1 MTSSIPQAQPPPENP
16 RRPLWRWRRN
26 PLLRPVDRLQG
37 WIGVVLLGAVAAAAP
52 AAMSAAGETAHRH
65 YERIARHQARE
76 RHHIPAVLV
85 HDVPRHPEPGSAEAR
100 ETLYPAEVRFT
111 DPGGHTRTAET
122 VVAPGL
128 SANSTVHI
136 WADADGT
143 PTDPPLGADRISSH
157 SMGWAA
163 LAGIAVV
170 ASGAAAYRLA
180 GLVLQRR
187 NLRAWDRAWAETGP
201 RWTTSVE

>member
-1 MTSSIPQAQPPPENP
+1 MIGSIPQAQPPPENP
-16 RRPLWRWRRN
+16 RLPLWRWRRN

-37 WIGVVLLGAVAAAAP
+37 WIGLCVLVAVAAAAP
-52 AAMSAAGETAHRH
+52 AAMCRAGDTAHRH
-65 YERIARHQARE
+65 YERIAHDQARV
-76 RHHIPAVLV
+76 RQHIPAILV
-85 HDVPRHPEPGSAEAR
+85 HDVPRHPDPGSAEAR

-111 DPGGHTRTAET
+111 GPGGHTRTAET
-122 VVAPGL
+122 PVAPGL

-136 WADADGT
+136 WTDADGT
-143 PTDPPLGADRISSH
+143 PTDPPLDADRIRSH

-180 GLVLQRR
+180 GLALRRR
-187 NLRAWDRAWAETGP
+187 NLEAWDRAWAETGP